1 MRFSEE
7 NGAEIDAAGMECRL
21 KVRLLPAQ
29 AEGVAPV
36 AGRNHLQVR
45 LQLRRI
51 RICARATRDVLLH
64 PQVRRKELP
73 GGGGDTERRQPAQ
86 LLRLQ
91 LRPLRDVRPPVRTT
105 MLTKPAV
112 AEKDHCR
119 STADGRE
126 VPLTLTASFG
136 TRRIVR
142 DDIEEQLESG
152 MARQDPFYDAAED
165 ELLPSYEDA
174 VEGGRKGQTHSH

>member
-1 MRFSEE
+1 MTSGSDSGAVAPSVRPSFEISRNALQGEMRFSEE

-51 RICARATRDVLLH
+51 RICARAPRDVLLH

-73 GGGGDTERRQPAQ
+73 GGGRDTE
-86 LLRLQ
+86 
-91 LRPLRDVRPPVRTT
+91 
-105 MLTKPAV
+105 
-112 AEKDHCR
+112 
-119 STADGRE
+119 
-126 VPLTLTASFG
+126 
-136 TRRIVR
+136 
-142 DDIEEQLESG
+142 
-152 MARQDPFYDAAED
+152 
-165 ELLPSYEDA
+165 
-174 VEGGRKGQTHSH
+174 